1 MKEKCLTKREKSRLF
16 LITYLM
22 RKTHGRRMRAA
33 IKGHMII
40 WTMMIMMMIMM
51 VMMIRIVM
59 IDDILINWLRN
70 HR

>member
-1 MKEKCLTKREKSRLF
+1 
-16 LITYLM
+16 
-22 RKTHGRRMRAA
+22 MRAA